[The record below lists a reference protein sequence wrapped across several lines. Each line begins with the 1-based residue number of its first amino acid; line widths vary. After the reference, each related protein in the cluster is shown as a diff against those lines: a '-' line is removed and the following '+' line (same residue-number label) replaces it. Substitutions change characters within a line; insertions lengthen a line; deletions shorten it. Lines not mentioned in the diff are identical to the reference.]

1 VRPNI
6 GYSLFVEANILNN
19 VEGSIASFV
28 FLYYI
33 INTIWY
39 FVVHC
44 ITFLVALHIGYLKMN
59 SKNLLGEL
67 PYLILKVDDLH
78 GNMLFSHPGF
88 KDELIKIVS
97 KT

>member
-1 VRPNI
+1 MRPYI
-6 GYSLFVEANILNN
+6 DYSLFVAANVGNN

-44 ITFLVALHIGYLKMN
+44 ITFFGSTTHRVLEN
-59 SKNLLGEL
+59 E
-67 PYLILKVDDLH
+67 
-78 GNMLFSHPGF
+78 
-88 KDELIKIVS
+88 
-97 KT
+97 

>member
-1 VRPNI
+1 
-6 GYSLFVEANILNN
+6 
-19 VEGSIASFV
+19 
-28 FLYYI
+28 
-33 INTIWY
+33 
-39 FVVHC
+39 
-44 ITFLVALHIGYLKMN
+44 MN

-67 PYLILKVDDLH
+67 PYLILKVDDPH